1 MKYCFVLFLIT
12 TFPTFA
18 QSVHHQMTSAQGG
31 NVHGSNGVV
40 MKQSVG
46 QQSVI
51 GKYSGSQF
59 SVGQGFIQGGF
70 SQKTFVN
77 SPSIQVSCYPNP
89 FVSKVNLQFSATI
102 DGLVQIY
109 LYDAMGRL
117 LYTMEKSMMNNLI
130 SIETP
135 SSLPDG
141 AYILKLQAKNF
152 NYTTN
157 LLKSK

>member
-1 MKYCFVLFLIT
+1 MSTLS
-12 TFPTFA
+12 TFA
-18 QSVHHQMTSAQGG
+18 QSVHHQMTSAQGAI
-31 NVHGSNGVV
+31 VHTSSGVV
-40 MKQSVG
+40 LKQSVG

-70 SQKTFVN
+70 SQKTITHT
-77 SPSIQVSCYPNP
+77 PSIQVTCYPNP
-89 FVSKVNLQFSATI
+89 FVSKVNLQFSAPI
-102 DGLVQIY
+102 DGAVQVY
-109 LYDAMGRL
+109 LYDATGRL
-117 LYTMEKSMMNNLI
+117 LYTAEKSMLNNLI
-130 SIETP
+130 SIDAPTF
-135 SSLPDG
+135 LTDG

>member
-1 MKYCFVLFLIT
+1 MS
-12 TFPTFA
+12 TFSIFA
-18 QSVHHQMTSAQGG
+18 QSVHHQMTSAQGASI
-31 NVHGSNGVV
+31 HASNGVV

-70 SQKTFVN
+70 SQKTFIHT
-77 SPSIQVSCYPNP
+77 PSIQVSCYPNP
-89 FVSKVNLQFSATI
+89 FVSKMNLQFSATI

-117 LYTMEKSMMNNLI
+117 LYTAEKSMFNKLI
-130 SIETP
+130 TIDTP
-135 SSLPDG
+135 TSLPDG
-141 AYILKLQAKNF
+141 AYILKLQSGNF